1 MNINQQIIES
11 INKEFQTLLTFQGYS
26 TSANK
31 SNNLLLIYQYTGEI
45 KNFPNVLSDINLF
58 LFRLNGNKYN
68 IYLINDLENQ
78 KLSITIYITVN
89 ME

>member
-31 SNNLLLIYQYTGEI
+31 SNNLLLIYQYTGKI

>member
-78 KLSITIYITVN
+78 KLSITIYITVKK
-89 ME
+89 E

>member
-1 MNINQQIIES
+1 MNINQIIKN
-11 INKEFQTLLTFQGYS
+11 INKEFQTLLTFRGYS

-45 KNFPNVLSDINLF
+45 FNFPNVLSDINLF

-78 KLSITIYITVN
+78 KLSITIYITLN
-89 ME
+89 FE